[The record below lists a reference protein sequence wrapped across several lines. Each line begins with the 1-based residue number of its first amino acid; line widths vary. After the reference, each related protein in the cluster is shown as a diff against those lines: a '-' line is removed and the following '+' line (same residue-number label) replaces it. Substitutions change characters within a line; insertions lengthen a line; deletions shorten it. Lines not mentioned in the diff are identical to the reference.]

1 MAQQLSAK
9 EPTAEQIA
17 EQKIYKQM
25 GVTDEEYELRF
36 AAFLGRQAE
45 LCRNRRIQR
54 YVVRALFLQKFQAS
68 TSQIPGYRTSRSDG
82 TW

>member
-25 GVTDEEYELRF
+25 GVSDEEYELICGFHGTSSRTTRK
-36 AAFLGRQAE
+36 LVYSV
-45 LCRNRRIQR
+45 LCGPSI
-54 YVVRALFLQKFQAS
+54 VL
-68 TSQIPGYRTSRSDG
+68 
-82 TW
+82 